1 MSSTTNHNLIRS
13 LGLGYVIIFILAN
26 ILGSGVYK
34 KVAPM
39 AEQLN
44 SSGWVLVAWVLG
56 GIVTMFGA
64 LSNAEIAGMLADT
77 GGEYAYYKKIY
88 NRFLSFMFGWANFS
102 VIQTAAIA
110 SIAYVFSQ
118 SFIAV
123 VDIPPILP
131 HLADIS
137 IGGVFYPFAE
147 LNTKIV
153 AIGLIVLLSAINTK
167 SIKSGANLSRA
178 ILWLVSIGLAGIILF
193 GLSSSKADLAMSFDF
208 NTPVDSPITISAM
221 FTAMLAAFWAYQ
233 GWSSIGFIGGEV
245 KDANKNLPKGI
256 AIGVGLVI
264 LIYFFVN
271 VTYMSVLSIDALKDV
286 NASGTQV
293 AAIEM
298 IREIFGNGGL
308 IFISILIVITTLGC
322 THATIYGS
330 ARTYYAMAREKLFFS
345 FMAKLNKS
353 SVPGNV
359 IFIQGIWACL
369 LVLSGSFDQLTDM
382 VIFAMFIFYG
392 ATAVGVFILRKKMP
406 DAHRPYKVWGY
417 PYIPAIFILFCIG
430 LLVNTFIT
438 QPREAIMGMGLM
450 LSGIPLYFWFTR
462 KGTQQ
467 IEDNASLHE
476 SPEE

>member
-1 MSSTTNHNLIRS
+1 MSSTAHTSLIRS

-26 ILGSGVYK
+26 ILGSGIYK

-39 AEQLN
+39 ADQLN

-56 GIVTMFGA
+56 GVVTLFGA

-77 GGEYAYYKKIY
+77 GGEYAYFKKIY

-118 SFIAV
+118 SFLAI
-123 VDIPPILP
+123 VDLP
-131 HLADIS
+131 QVLPELADIS
-137 IGGVFYPFAE
+137 IGGVFYPFAD
-147 LNTKIV
+147 LTTKLV
-153 AIGLIVLLSAINTK
+153 AIGLIIILSAINTR
-167 SIKSGANLSRA
+167 SIKSGANLSKA
-178 ILWLVSIGLAGIILF
+178 ILWLVSIGLAGIVIF
-193 GLSSSKADLAMSFDF
+193 GLSSAEADLAQSFDF
-208 NTPVDSPITISAM
+208 STSQEQPITISLM

-256 AIGVGLVI
+256 AIGVGLI
-264 LIYFFVN
+264 IIIYLLVN
-271 VTYMSVLSIDALKDV
+271 VTYMSVLSIDELKAV

-293 AAIEM
+293 AAIEV
-298 IREIFGNGGL
+298 IRKIFGSNGL
-308 IFISILIVITTLGC
+308 LFISILIVITTLGC

-330 ARTYYAMAREKLFFS
+330 ARTYYAMAREKLFFAS
-345 FMAKLNKS
+345 MAKLNGS
-353 SVPGNV
+353 HVPANV
-359 IFIQGIWACL
+359 IFVQAVWACL

-392 ATAVGVFILRKKMP
+392 ATAVGVYILRKKMP

-417 PYIPAIFILFCIG
+417 PFIPAIFILFCIG
-430 LLVNTFIT
+430 LLINTFVT
-438 QPREAIMGMGLM
+438 QPREAIMGLGLI
-450 LSGIPLYFWFTR
+450 LSGIPLYLWFSR
-462 KGTQQ
+462 KSAGKA
-467 IEDNASLHE
+467 E
-476 SPEE
+476 